1 MTLFDLISR
10 IFIAAPNR
18 HTDATGDPSHD
29 LIRMLVF
36 VWLMILAGLCGL
48 LLIAIAHAA
57 QGRYVEG
64 LVAVGAGAFLAGAA
78 TAAGSL
84 VGFLFG
90 VPRAAQQLT
99 QEPTGTGQKRNP
111 YLPNTNLE
119 QISDWLTK
127 IIVGVGLVE
136 IRAVFEWFND
146 IGMTVGPAIW
156 DNPAGRV
163 VATAILVHY
172 LLMGFFQGFLV
183 AYLYLPKAFANARRL
198 EGSDRTDQ
206 EEKRG

>member
-1 MTLFDLISR
+1 MRLFDLISR
-10 IFIAAPNR
+10 IFIAAPNS
-18 HTDATGDPSHD
+18 HKDAAGDPSHD

-136 IRAVFEWFND
+136 IRAVVGWFDN
-146 IGMTVGPAIW
+146 IGTIAGPAIW
-156 DNPAGRV
+156 PSPAGRII
-163 VATAILVHY
+163 ATAILVHN

-198 EGSDRTDQ
+198 EEDNVSDQ
-206 EEKRG
+206 EAKAG

>member
-1 MTLFDLISR
+1 
-10 IFIAAPNR
+10 
-18 HTDATGDPSHD
+18 
-29 LIRMLVF
+29 
-36 VWLMILAGLCGL
+36 
-48 LLIAIAHAA
+48 
-57 QGRYVEG
+57 RYVEG

-136 IRAVFEWFND
+136 IRAVVGWFDN
-146 IGMTVGPAIW
+146 IGTISGPAIW
-156 DNPAGRV
+156 PSPAGRII
-163 VATAILVHY
+163 ATAI
-172 LLMGFFQGFLV
+172 
-183 AYLYLPKAFANARRL
+183 
-198 EGSDRTDQ
+198 
-206 EEKRG
+206 